1 MSLEHTF
8 DRLQQAALLA
18 GHRHLLWLNGEQL
31 WCYQQLKV
39 LKSRLCSLN
48 SILITDKLTID
59 STFNTSFDNHL
70 CGTQIVAK
78 DAVKHLGTEFDCV
91 VFDGFSGVN
100 PDCLAQ
106 ISGTLCSGGILIF
119 VTPGQ
124 VQWRYW
130 QDSETKKLIAPPY
143 QQQDVSQHFLAWLQ
157 RCLYRYCAL
166 NINHIISQATSNT
179 DYIKNPI
186 PIATT
191 GNQAFSQY
199 LARAKR
205 DQQSVVEQCLAFL
218 ARHQSAAVVISAA
231 RGRGKSV
238 ALAMIA
244 KHYINRAVY
253 LTAAEPL
260 AVEQVQKYA
269 QRPLLFSRCIDL
281 LALSDDVV
289 KDALLLV
296 DEAAGIS
303 VDMLIRLTKKFPQ
316 VIFATTTQGYEG
328 TGQGF
333 ALKFHQYLQ
342 RRDKPY
348 HFFQLNYP
356 MRWAANDPLENWLN
370 SLLFL
375 NVPAVCVDQPGL
387 SLPCKTQQAKPISII
402 KVNSAQL
409 LAQPRLLQQVYSL
422 LSQAHYRTTPG
433 DLRLILDSPNLH
445 LWLACE
451 TQIDT
456 DNRNSAL
463 VIDEKVQVR
472 AVCLVAEEGVIS
484 DFAEDEQ
491 GMNGADLAQAMYLGL
506 RRPKGNLVP
515 QILIAQEGFIQA
527 QHFKIARIVR
537 IATDSQFRRAKL
549 ASKLLTDIE
558 AWCIKREY
566 HYLATSYSLQ
576 QEVTAFWQK
585 MNFRMVRI
593 GNQLDTI
600 SASYSALALKPLHIN
615 DGFITELEQ
624 NFVIKFGYQ
633 QQRLNPNF
641 NVDQGI
647 TLKNKTLSHSEL
659 LRNNSQYYQWCLSQ
673 LAAFAYHHRSL
684 ESIDYILCAVLKDR
698 LKQCRDNFLNAREL
712 QLVECYFY
720 QHYCLADVL
729 TKFKISGYRS
739 LVKELREIC
748 QKLLLHIEQSKH

>member
-59 STFNTSFDNHL
+59 LTFNANFEDHL

-78 DAVKHLGTEFDCV
+78 DTVKHLGTEFNCV

-143 QQQDVSQHFLAWLQ
+143 QQQDVHQYFLAWLQ
-157 RCLYRYCAL
+157 RCLYRYSTF
-166 NINHIISQATSNT
+166 NTDHILSQATSNT
-179 DYIKNPI
+179 DYIKSPTSI
-186 PIATT
+186 ETT
-191 GNQAFSQY
+191 DNQTFTQY
-199 LARAKR
+199 LATAKR
-205 DQQSVVEQCLAFL
+205 HQQSVVEQCLAFL
-218 ARHQSAAVVISAA
+218 ARHQSSAVVISAA

-244 KHYINRAVY
+244 KYFINRAVY

-269 QRPLLFSRCIDL
+269 QRPLHFSRCIDL

-289 KDALLLV
+289 KGALLLV

-303 VDMLIRLTKKFPQ
+303 VDMLIRLTKKFSQ

-342 RRDKPY
+342 RCDNPY

-356 MRWAANDPLENWLN
+356 MRWAPNDPLENWLN
-370 SLLFL
+370 GLLFL
-375 NVPAVCVDQPGL
+375 NVPAVCVDQSGL
-387 SLPCKTQQAKPISII
+387 PLQCETEQAKPISII

-409 LAQPRLLQQVYSL
+409 LAQPRLLQQVYTL

-451 TQIDT
+451 T
-456 DNRNSAL
+456 DNRNTAVAL
-463 VIDEKVQVR
+463 IGEKVQVR
-472 AVCLVAEEGVIS
+472 AVCLVAEEGMIS
-484 DFAEDEQ
+484 DFAEDQQ
-491 GMNGADLAQAMYLGL
+491 GMRGPDLAQAMYLGL
-506 RRPKGNLVP
+506 RRAKGNLVP

-527 QHFKIARIVR
+527 QHFKVARIVR

-593 GNQLDTI
+593 GNQLDNI
-600 SASYSALALKPLHIN
+600 SASYSALALKPLRLN
-615 DGFITELEQ
+615 DSFIIELEQ
-624 NFVIKFGYQ
+624 NFKIKFGYQ
-633 QQRLNPNF
+633 QHRLNPNF
-641 NVDQGI
+641 NVDLGI
-647 TLKNKTLSHSEL
+647 SFKDNTLSHSEL
-659 LRNNSQYYQWCLSQ
+659 LQHNSQYYQWCLSQ
-673 LAAFAYHHRSL
+673 LAAFAYHHRPL

-698 LKQCRDNFLNAREL
+698 LQQCRDDFLKTQEL
-712 QLVECYFY
+712 QLVECYLY
-720 QHYCLADVL
+720 QHHCLADVL
-729 TKFKISGYRS
+729 IKFKISGYRS
-739 LVKELREIC
+739 LVKELRDIC
-748 QKLLLHIEQSKH
+748 QKLLLHIEQSKL